1 LNKSYKMK
9 SLPIILLSFLFVI
22 SNSCHH
28 SKLTFGDKYK
38 KKNIQTEQEF
48 KINSDSE
55 YELSVENDHEKSHDI
70 KEKKT
75 IEERSI
81 NVLVSYLDQEESEKF
96 HEFINKKNIKE
107 DVLDK
112 SENLNLTKENSTGKP
127 EILIIVGIILLVI
140 GISFVFVAINKLE
153 KSDGS
158 PEGCITAIASGFLL
172 VVLASIIGVLGMIM
186 LIIGIVL
193 FTDKS

>member
-1 LNKSYKMK
+1 MK
-9 SLPIILLSFLFVI
+9 TLPIIIFTFLFVI

-38 KKNIQTEQEF
+38 KTNIQSEQEF
-48 KINSDSE
+48 KIFTDSE
-55 YELSVENDHEKSHDI
+55 DEFSVENDHEKSYDI

-75 IEERSI
+75 FEERSI
-81 NVLVSYLDQEESEKF
+81 SLLDNYLDLEESDKF
-96 HEFINKKNIKE
+96 HEIIIKKNIKK